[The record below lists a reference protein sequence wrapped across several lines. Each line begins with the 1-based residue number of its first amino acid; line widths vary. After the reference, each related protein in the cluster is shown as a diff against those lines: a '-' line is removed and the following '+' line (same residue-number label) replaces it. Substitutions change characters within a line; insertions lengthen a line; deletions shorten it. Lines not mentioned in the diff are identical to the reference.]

1 VRQWIGDSEAL
12 MTFFFFL
19 LPRFSCLL
27 GFHVDL
33 SKITICHI
41 ILFLCQINFYFFI
54 VICFC
59 FRFLFLISS
68 FNFEFIKNW
77 AFFFP
82 IFSSTS
88 SPDLMSRI
96 RFCWFFY
103 VFSLIVFNSILQYYA
118 NLELSFAIW
127 FCFSFYEIILISWL
141 RS

>member
-1 VRQWIGDSEAL
+1 VTVRLWWPFS
-12 MTFFFFL
+12 FFSFL
-19 LPRFSCLL
+19 VSLVFLD
-27 GFHVDL
+27 VDL

-82 IFSSTS
+82 FFLLQVVLISCPGSNS
-88 SPDLMSRI
+88 VD
-96 RFCWFFY
+96 FFY
-103 VFSLIVFNSILQYYA
+103 VFSLIVFNSILQYYD
-118 NLELSFAIW
+118 NLELSFAIC

-141 RS
+141 RSQV